1 MFKTILLKSRSF
13 LKEIEEFGNISVHWE
28 HRSDAKAIGLLFGE

>member
-1 MFKTILLKSRSF
+1 M
-13 LKEIEEFGNISVHWE
+13 IEEFGNISVHWK